1 MRARLAI
8 LLVALFVGVV
18 APAAAAAAPFDGDVL
33 ELAQQTG
40 GAEEEAQGQESTD
53 DEGSGQG
60 ESETESGAQ
69 GQSEEGE
76 STSSDVPWTFQMARL
91 SILLLLA
98 LAAGIGLLYYRL
110 VIKRQ
115 RGQI

>member
-18 APAAAAAAPFDGDVL
+18 APAAAAPFDGDVL